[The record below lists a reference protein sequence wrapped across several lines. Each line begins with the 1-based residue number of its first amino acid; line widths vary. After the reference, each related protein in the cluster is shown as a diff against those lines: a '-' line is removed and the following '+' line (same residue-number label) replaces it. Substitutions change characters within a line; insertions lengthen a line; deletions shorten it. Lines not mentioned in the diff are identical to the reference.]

1 MANIKVKESKKGT
14 IKTLNKAVIGT
25 EKMKN
30 RIVETKEK
38 INETNQNSEDN
49 STNYA
54 INKITTTTQNT
65 PYTINKLNSIG
76 KSNFKQTRDHKKTLW
91 IKLKNYSD

>member
-14 IKTLNKAVIGT
+14 VKTLNKAVIGT

-49 STNYA
+49 
-54 INKITTTTQNT
+54 
-65 PYTINKLNSIG
+65 
-76 KSNFKQTRDHKKTLW
+76 
-91 IKLKNYSD
+91 